1 MSNVANG
8 PGGKAEKT
16 EHEKASPAAQMAQQG
31 LPVLESYGGSEQL
44 PQLLPEA
51 GFPAF
56 YLQDQQGDVVSA
68 AVVQRLL
75 QKQPGG
81 ICRRMGGKGVPDG
94 FRRHHV
100 GQAVGAQ
107 QVFVPVAA
115 GQAVVVGAEGQLFRR
130 DAQTLGQRRLDPG
143 RGKGKVVLRDL
154 GQLPVCQAE
163 DLAVPDVADG
173 QPVCIGQQQGG
184 GGAADAQT
192 VFRHEGAD
200 ALVGALADGLQHLH
214 RVPGEGAAGGSLC
227 RKKGGRLSPLFP
239 AHAVKD
245 AKELPGGSGDGAG
258 KGQGERLGLSLRGVN
273 AAAQKV
279 VLIHLAPF
287 ADVADAGV
295 GELIIHSWILPKS
308 SGVPSVLGFP
318 AVGAE
323 KCSGGKGGAAAGADG
338 VLGHRLRCRL
348 GLCPGGGQHRGAAVG
363 AVNGALGQ
371 HGAAG
376 GADLR
381 QLVHHQPGGC
391 RALVQPVQL
400 LRQGEPGAA
409 AGAEQGVCRRGGSA
423 HRAAVL
429 GCCRLGRL
437 GLRQLC
443 AAAGAECHAG
453 ADLCAA
459 AGAEVAGI
467 DGLDL
472 RPQPLDLVMEG
483 VELFNELGDLRQGVG
498 VVGAIDLVA
507 DLGVQL
513 VDLLFGIRDLAV
525 QLCGLRKIPG
535 ALGGAVSHLSDLVF
549 HIVKKC
555 HAGSP
560 STQNKTGAAEK
571 PAAQIR
577 SLLSSHYNAA
587 LQGGQEKDL
596 PSLQLPCFQH
606 PEHLKK
612 AVAPGGVQAAHL
624 LVRLGKVRHH
634 DGDKAPGGTGTDPVE
649 AVLQHQRMP
658 GQGAQLLGGKVEDGG
673 VGLGLGH
680 VLPGHQR
687 LEIVGKPPA
696 VQMVQDGAAAAG
708 GSNCHGDVLLAE
720 PAEQLIQPGLFG
732 RGGGKGNVRLL
743 LQGKADGVGVAVLP
757 QKAPQHLA
765 HGFPGGAPGGSV
777 QPLRIGKPQG
787 GKCRLPQG
795 RPDALGVKHQSV
807 HIKNDALDHKRT
819 PFRKNADTP
828 TLYHVLGSLHTV
840 LLTI

>member
-1 MSNVANG
+1 
-8 PGGKAEKT
+8 
-16 EHEKASPAAQMAQQG
+16 MAQQG
-31 LPVLESYGGSEQL
+31 LPVFGSYGGSEQL
-44 PQLLPEA
+44 PQPLPEA

-75 QKQPGG
+75 QKQPGS

-107 QVFVPVAA
+107 QVFVPGAA

-130 DAQTLGQRRLDPG
+130 DTQTLGQGRLDPG

-154 GQLPVCQAE
+154 GQLPVRQAE

-192 VFRHEGAD
+192 VFCHEGAD
-200 ALVGALADGLQHLH
+200 ALVGVLADGFQHLH
-214 RVPGEGAAGGSLC
+214 RVPGEGAAGSSLC
-227 RKKGGRLSPLFP
+227 RKKGGCLSPLLP

-245 AKELPGGSGDGAG
+245 AEELPGSSADGAG
-258 KGQGERLGLSLRGVN
+258 KGQGKRLGLSLRGVN

-279 VLIHLAPF
+279 VLIHLASF
-287 ADVADAGV
+287 ADVAGAGV
-295 GELIIHSWILPKS
+295 RELIIHSRILPKS
-308 SGVPSVLGFP
+308 SGVRSVLRFP

-338 VLGHRLRCRL
+338 VLGHRLCLRL

-381 QLVHHQPGGC
+381 QLVHHQPRGG

-409 AGAEQGVCRRGGSA
+409 AGAEQGVRCRGGSA
-423 HRAAVL
+423 HRAAVV
-429 GCCRLGRL
+429 GCRRLGRL
-437 GLRQLC
+437 GLGQLC
-443 AAAGAECHAG
+443 PAAGAERHAG

-459 AGAEVAGI
+459 AGADAAGV

-472 RPQPLDLVMEG
+472 CLQPFDLGVKG
-483 VELFNELGDLRQGVG
+483 VELFDELGDLRQGVG
-498 VVGAIDLVA
+498 VVGAVDLVT

-513 VDLLFGIRDLAV
+513 VDLLLGIRDLAV
-525 QLCGLRKIPG
+525 QLCSLRKITG
-535 ALGGAVSHLSDLVF
+535 ALGGAVPRLSDLF
-549 HIVKKC
+549 SHIVKKC

-577 SLLSSHYNAA
+577 SRSFSHYNAA
-587 LQGGQEKDL
+587 LQGGQERTASPYSSPASSIRSTSKRL
-596 PSLQLPCFQH
+596 SHRAVYRLRISWSGWARSGTMTVTKPPAA
-606 PEHLKK
+606 PARTPLKLSSSTS
-612 AVAPGGVQAAHL
+612 VCRGGVPSFWAA
-624 LVRLGKVRHH
+624 RWKM
-634 DGDKAPGGTGTDPVE
+634 A
-649 AVLQHQRMP
+649 
-658 GQGAQLLGGKVEDGG
+658 
-673 VGLGLGH
+673 GLGL
-680 VLPGHQR
+680 
-687 LEIVGKPPA
+687 
-696 VQMVQDGAAAAG
+696 D
-708 GSNCHGDVLLAE
+708 
-720 PAEQLIQPGLFG
+720 
-732 RGGGKGNVRLL
+732 
-743 LQGKADGVGVAVLP
+743 
-757 QKAPQHLA
+757 
-765 HGFPGGAPGGSV
+765 SV
-777 QPLRIGKPQG
+777 TSS
-787 GKCRLPQG
+787 
-795 RPDALGVKHQSV
+795 PDTSALK
-807 HIKNDALDHKRT
+807 
-819 PFRKNADTP
+819 
-828 TLYHVLGSLHTV
+828 
-840 LLTI
+840 

>member
-1 MSNVANG
+1 MQCTTNQQKCRMLQTV
-8 PGGKAEKT
+8 
-16 EHEKASPAAQMAQQG
+16 PAARQKRRSTKKQALLHRWRSRACLFFG
-31 LPVLESYGGSEQL
+31 SYGGSEQL

-81 ICRRMGGKGVPDG
+81 ICRRMGGKDVPDG

-107 QVFVPVAA
+107 QVFVPGAA

-130 DAQTLGQRRLDPG
+130 DTQTLGQGRLDPG
-143 RGKGKVVLRDL
+143 RSKGKVVLRDL

-200 ALVGALADGLQHLH
+200 ALVGALADGFQHLH
-214 RVPGEGAAGGSLC
+214 RVPGKGAAGGSLC
-227 RKKGGRLSPLFP
+227 RKKGSCLSPLLP

-258 KGQGERLGLSLRGVN
+258 KGQGKGLGLSLGGVN

-287 ADVADAGV
+287 ADVAGAGV
-295 GELIIHSWILPKS
+295 RELIIHSWILPKS
-308 SGVPSVLGFP
+308 SGVPSVLGLP

-338 VLGHRLRCRL
+338 VLGHRLGCRLRCRL
-348 GLCPGGGQHRGAAVG
+348 GLRPGGGQHRGAAVG

-381 QLVHHQPGGC
+381 QLVHYQPGGG

-409 AGAEQGVCRRGGSA
+409 AGAEQGIRRRGGAA
-423 HRAAVL
+423 HRTAVL

-459 AGAEVAGI
+459 AGADAAGV

-498 VVGAIDLVA
+498 VVGAVDLVA

-577 SLLSSHYNAA
+577 SLLFSHYNAA
-587 LQGGQEKDL
+587 LQGGQERTAPLTAPLL
-596 PSLQLPCFQH
+596 PAS
-606 PEHLKK
+606 
-612 AVAPGGVQAAHL
+612 AAPQKGCRTGRCTGCAS
-624 LVRLGKVRHH
+624 
-634 DGDKAPGGTGTDPVE
+634 PGP
-649 AVLQHQRMP
+649 A
-658 GQGAQLLGGKVEDGG
+658 GQG
-673 VGLGLGH
+673 
-680 VLPGHQR
+680 
-687 LEIVGKPPA
+687 PA
-696 VQMVQDGAAAAG
+696 
-708 GSNCHGDVLLAE
+708 
-720 PAEQLIQPGLFG
+720 P
-732 RGGGKGNVRLL
+732 
-743 LQGKADGVGVAVLP
+743 
-757 QKAPQHLA
+757 
-765 HGFPGGAPGGSV
+765 
-777 QPLRIGKPQG
+777 
-787 GKCRLPQG
+787 
-795 RPDALGVKHQSV
+795 
-807 HIKNDALDHKRT
+807 
-819 PFRKNADTP
+819 
-828 TLYHVLGSLHTV
+828 
-840 LLTI
+840 